1 MSNINVNTITPLAGT
16 SGTVSV
22 SGSLLVSGSITANGN
37 IILGDS
43 TADSVSLG
51 AEVSSSIIP
60 DQSSSYDLGS
70 SSKMW
75 RRAYIQELSGSGAKK
90 AITRATINPKLVN

>member
-1 MSNINVNTITPLAGT
+1 MSNINVNNITPLAGT

-60 DQSSSYDLGS
+60 DAFSSCPIRAVASVLGQACPIVPYS
-70 SSKMW
+70 MAAYW
-75 RRAYIQELSGSGAKK
+75 RL
-90 AITRATINPKLVN
+90 

>member
-1 MSNINVNTITPLAGT
+1 MSNINVNNITPLTGT
-16 SGTVSV
+16 TGTVSI

-60 DQSSSYDLGS
+60 DANNIYNLGS
-70 SSKMW
+70 TAKNLENYICINSFHW
-75 RRAYIQELSGSGAKK
+75 RS
-90 AITRATINPKLVN
+90 